1 MKKSNLFKKSLIT
14 KALFTATVMA
24 SAQASAAGFQV
35 NVQSASALANA
46 NAGFAANTENAAV
59 IGTNPAAAASFDK
72 FAFSFGGAYIEPT
85 VETTGENAPLA
96 PYYQGLNTQLPAQ
109 QQLTVPD
116 KTDYDVESS
125 VNPATVPSI
134 YAVIPVGK
142 KLAIGL
148 AGYTNYGTDTEF
160 PEDYAAGLLGG
171 STKLTTFNL
180 NPSLALKVG
189 SKLRLGV
196 GAQIVYG
203 SAELERNLGDGA
215 AAEGFKAISEAP
227 DAAKPATI
235 NAVYSTLAG
244 GSKNVQAFE
253 MEGDGFGFGWN
264 AGLLL
269 DLNPNHKI
277 GVSYRSPVEITF
289 EGDYSNYQGFETVG
303 QLDLAL
309 PAMAEL
315 GGFHRFGNVA
325 LQYGVVWSEW
335 SSFDGLKGV
344 AEANN
349 DMVLF
354 EKAYSYEDSM
364 RYSVGLSYYLGEKVI
379 LRGGYALDEKAG
391 DTTISIP
398 DSERQWY
405 TAGLT
410 FKLSQTL
417 SLDLTA
423 AYIQGEDTTFEE
435 TDANTGLTYA
445 FTNNAEAVIG
455 SAQIN
460 MVF

>member
-96 PYYQGLNTQLPAQ
+96 AGYSALNGQLPSGQ
-109 QQLTVPD
+109 QFTSP
-116 KTDYDVESS
+116 TPSDYDVESS

-160 PEDYAAGLLGG
+160 PDDYAAGLLGG

-215 AAEGFKAISEAP
+215 AAKVLPAAIANP
-227 DAAKPATI
+227 TI
-235 NAVYSTLAG
+235 VASPQVYGALAG
-244 GSKNVQAFE
+244 MGRSTQAFQ

-445 FTNNAEAVIG
+445 FTNNAEAIIG